1 MKLGNIIFLAGQT
14 EAEYNEL
21 YVCFLTYVVFA
32 PTGRENAGGGRGNIR
47 HPLATLPRHVGV
59 QQFRHHVLESKFHG
73 PLVPHVRQNLRLHQQ
88 VKGNL
93 K

>member
-1 MKLGNIIFLAGQT
+1 MLGKQKPNVTSCIF
-14 EAEYNEL
+14 
-21 YVCFLTYVVFA
+21 CFCFFFVSPA
-32 PTGRENAGGGRGNIR
+32 GRENAGGGRGDIR

-88 VKGNL
+88 VNGIEM
-93 K
+93 